1 MVHRLVHGHQ
11 QRHGMKAL
19 LVVEDD
25 DVAEMV
31 RCNIQPLGL
40 DIIHYRDPIK
50 ALDNLD
56 EIAPDAVIMSAR
68 DYPRHWKTI
77 VVDIRAARP
86 KAACAIILLKGD
98 YFPFEE
104 AAKAAY
110 LGVNGVI
117 KENISDPAEL
127 DRFVQI
133 LKRYIQIDDSRLSDR
148 HAPSPTDRFGFVF
161 SHPETYLTITGAIET
176 ISSDG
181 LSFFPE
187 SRALVADLET
197 GTIIE
202 DASLRVDDTILS
214 FRCKLVRNEVIM
226 AFMFE
231 YDEEQRILLS
241 SYIAGRAEREMRALL
256 KH

>member
-1 MVHRLVHGHQ
+1 
-11 QRHGMKAL
+11 MKAL

-25 DVAEMV
+25 DLAEMV
-31 RCNIQPLGL
+31 RCNVQPLGL

-86 KAACAIILLKGD
+86 KAACAIILLKGE

-117 KENISDPAEL
+117 KENISEPAEL

-133 LKRYIQIDDSRLSDR
+133 LKRYIQIDDARVSDR
-148 HAPSPTDRFGFVF
+148 HAPGPTDRFGFVF
-161 SHPETYLTITGAIET
+161 SHPETYLTITGVIET

-181 LSFFPE
+181 VSFFPE
-187 SRALVADLET
+187 SRALVADLEP
-197 GTIIE
+197 GCVID
-202 DASLRVDDTILS
+202 DASLRVDTSILS

-226 AFMFE
+226 AFVFE
-231 YDEEQRILLS
+231 CDEDQRQVLAE
-241 SYIAGRAEREMRALL
+241 YISGRSEREMRALL

>member
-1 MVHRLVHGHQ
+1 
-11 QRHGMKAL
+11 MKAL

-31 RCNIQPLGL
+31 RYNVQPLGL

-56 EIAPDAVIMSAR
+56 EILPDAVIMSAR

-133 LKRYIQIDDSRLSDR
+133 LRRYVQIDESRLSDR
-148 HAPSPTDRFGFVF
+148 YAPGPSDRYGFVF
-161 SHPETYLTITGAIET
+161 SHPVTFMTITGIIET
-176 ISSDG
+176 ISSEG

-187 SRALVADLET
+187 SRAQVADLEP
-197 GTIIE
+197 GSIIE
-202 DASLRVDDTILS
+202 DASLRINDQILC
-214 FRCKLVRNEVIM
+214 FRCKLIRNEVM
-226 AFMFE
+226 MSFAFE
-231 YDEEQRILLS
+231 CDESQHAIIAT
-241 SYIAGRAEREMRALL
+241 YIAGRAEREMRTLL

>member
-1 MVHRLVHGHQ
+1 
-11 QRHGMKAL
+11 MKAL

-31 RCNIQPLGL
+31 RCNVQPLGL

-56 EIAPDAVIMSAR
+56 EILPDAVIMSAR

-77 VVDIRAARP
+77 VVDIRASRP
-86 KAACAIILLKGD
+86 KAACVIILLKGD

-133 LKRYIQIDDSRLSDR
+133 IRRYIQIDDSRLSDR
-148 HAPSPTDRFGFVF
+148 HVPGPTDRYGFVF
-161 SHPETYLTITGAIET
+161 SHPETFLTITGIIET
-176 ISSDG
+176 ISSEG

-187 SRALVADLET
+187 SRALVADLEA
-197 GTIIE
+197 GSIIE
-202 DASLRVDDTILS
+202 ATSLRIDDKILS
-214 FRCKLVRNEVIM
+214 FRCKLIRNEVMM
-226 AFMFE
+226 AIAFE
-231 YDEEQRILLS
+231 CDESQRAVIT

>member
-1 MVHRLVHGHQ
+1 
-11 QRHGMKAL
+11 MKAL

-31 RCNIQPLGL
+31 RCNVQPLGL

-77 VVDIRAARP
+77 VVDVRAARP
-86 KAACAIILLKGD
+86 KAACAIILLKGE

-133 LKRYIQIDDSRLSDR
+133 LKRYVQIDESRLSDR
-148 HAPSPTDRFGFVF
+148 HAPSPSDRYGFVF
-161 SHPETYLTITGAIET
+161 SHPGTFMTITGIIET
-176 ISSDG
+176 ISSEG

-187 SRALVADLET
+187 SRAQVADLEP
-197 GTIIE
+197 GSMIE
-202 DASLRVDDTILS
+202 DASLRVNDQILS
-214 FRCKLVRNEVIM
+214 FRCKLIRNEVM
-226 AFMFE
+226 MSFAFE
-231 YDEEQRILLS
+231 CDESQRAIIA
-241 SYIAGRAEREMRALL
+241 SYIAGRAEREMQTLL